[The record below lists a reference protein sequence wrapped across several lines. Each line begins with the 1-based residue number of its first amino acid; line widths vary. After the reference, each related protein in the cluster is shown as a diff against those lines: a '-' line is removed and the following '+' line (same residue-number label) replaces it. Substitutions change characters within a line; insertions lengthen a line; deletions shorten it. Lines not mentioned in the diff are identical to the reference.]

1 MPESIPKVLT
11 VAAATLGAI
20 VLTYFAYTRPGYFTS
35 QTYMS
40 GVLLLELMIASVWM
54 YRKVFLPLVLCGFL
68 LAGVELP
75 YTSMWTMARWGV
87 LGVGALVG
95 SILVLKEH
103 RYRFH
108 AFHVFAFFS
117 VLAAMVSAAVSRYVV
132 LSFLKVLSLLL
143 LFLYAATGARIA
155 VSGRE
160 NRFFAGLLTGFEVF
174 VGIVAAMHFLGRE
187 VMGNPNSLGAVM
199 GVAAV
204 PILFWGVLLPQEA
217 FSRRRR
223 MFFFVVAFYLV
234 FASHARAGLL
244 AATLVC
250 SLLCLALR
258 RYAMLA
264 QGLAIVLVF
273 SATSAIVQP
282 EAFSRTLSS
291 LTSSVIYKGKDPA
304 EGLLGSRKSPWQTSV
319 ESIQKHTWFG
329 TGFGTADNGQ
339 DTNTPFGKF
348 SGTGTTTAENGSSY
362 LAITAWVGMVGLLPF
377 VLLLATLGTKIF
389 QTILWLFRTHDPRHA
404 AVPLA
409 MVLLAGLIHV
419 GFEDW
424 LFAPGYYLCVFFW
437 CTAFIFM
444 DQVSLLPVPENRN
457 PWFLRNSA
465 SPQNLPAVAPI
476 P

>member
-1 MPESIPKVLT
+1 VPETIPKAVT
-11 VAAATLGAI
+11 VAAATLGAV

-35 QTYMS
+35 QTYM
-40 GVLLLELMIASVWM
+40 GGLLLLELMIASVWM
-54 YRKVFLPLVLCGFL
+54 YRRVFFPLVLCGFL

-75 YTSMWTMARWGV
+75 YTSIWTTARWGV

-103 RYRFH
+103 RYRFS
-108 AFHVFAFFS
+108 AFHGFAFFS
-117 VLAAMVSAAVSRYVV
+117 VLAAVVSAAVSRYMV
-132 LSFLKVLSLLL
+132 LSFLKVLSLSL

-155 VSGRE
+155 AGGRE
-160 NRFFAGLLTGFEVF
+160 NRFFAGLLTGFEIF
-174 VGIVAAMHFLGRE
+174 VGIVAAMHLLGRE

-204 PILFWGVLLPQEA
+204 PILFWGALLPQEVS
-217 FSRRRR
+217 SRRRH
-223 MFFFVVAFYLV
+223 MFFFVVAFYLI

-264 QGLAIVLVF
+264 QGLAIILIVGA
-273 SATSAIVQP
+273 SSAIFQP
-282 EAFSRTLSS
+282 ESFSRTLSS

-304 EGLLGSRKSPWQTSV
+304 QGLLGSRKSPWETSI

-339 DTNTPFGKF
+339 EATAPFGRF
-348 SGTGTTTAENGSSY
+348 SGTGTTTAEHGSSY
-362 LAITAWVGMVGLLPF
+362 LAITAWVGIVGLLPF
-377 VLLLATLGTKIF
+377 VLLLATLYKKIF
-389 QTILWLFRTHDPRHA
+389 QTILRLFKTRDVCHG

-409 MVLLAGLIHV
+409 LVLLAGLIHA

-437 CTAFIFM
+437 CIAFIFL
-444 DQVSLLPVPENRN
+444 DQVSLMPVLNN
-457 PWFLRNSA
+457 SDPWLLRSTA
-465 SPQNLPAVAPI
+465 HPRNLPAVAPTR
-476 P
+476 